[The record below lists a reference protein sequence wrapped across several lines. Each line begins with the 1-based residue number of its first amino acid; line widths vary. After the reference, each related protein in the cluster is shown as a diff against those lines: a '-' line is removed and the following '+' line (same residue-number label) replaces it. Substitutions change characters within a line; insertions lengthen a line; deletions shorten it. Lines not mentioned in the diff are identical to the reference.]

1 MKRVIFLIFLFSF
14 MLSSCSKNEI
24 KIDKNNLLIG
34 TWIYSH
40 STVDASVYSRAQDFT
55 QTTGYRFNLDGTL
68 IERNLSGFCA
78 TPPVSYSDYS
88 GTWTILKE
96 NLIQVNRTN
105 YDGPKSY
112 KLDIQLVTTDS
123 LKVVP
128 IN

>member
-1 MKRVIFLIFLFSF
+1 MKKVIIVIFLFNF
-14 MLSSCSKNEI
+14 MISACSKNEI
-24 KIDKNNLLIG
+24 KIDKDNLLIG
-34 TWIYSH
+34 TWVYSH
-40 STVDASVYSRAQDFT
+40 STVDAYVYSRAQDFV
-55 QTTGYRFNLDGTL
+55 QSPGYRFNPDGTL

-88 GTWTILKE
+88 GSWSILQG
-96 NLIQVNRTN
+96 NLIQINRTN

-112 KLDIQLVTTDS
+112 KLDIQLVNTDS